1 MNQCQK
7 GIFMPKGLWV
17 WPVDPR
23 GQRSVL
29 RQVAASPHLMAA
41 LAALVKSKEGM
52 SNAELHNAIS
62 DSAEW
67 TTLWVVRQLTSLG
80 FVEYKVDF
88 FGNPARYQL
97 TDQGR
102 VAFSTITGQPL
113 QKPAAPAPSPI
124 PPPVASPPVAPRP
137 PPVVKPA

>member
-1 MNQCQK
+1 
-7 GIFMPKGLWV
+7 MPKGLWV
-17 WPVDPR
+17 WPVDSR

-41 LAALVKSKEGM
+41 LTALVKSKEGGM
-52 SNAELHNAIS
+52 SNAELHDAIS

-80 FVEYKVDF
+80 FIVYKVDF

-113 QKPAAPAPSPI
+113 PKPAAPAPN
-124 PPPVASPPVAPRP
+124 PVPQPAASPPAAPRP
-137 PPVVKPA
+137 PPAAKPT